1 MANVGNFFRIN
12 FTTPNL
18 LETKEA
24 ALSKRVEM
32 RISKEGL
39 ADSFDDLSEGDER
52 RITLVSG
59 I

>member
-1 MANVGNFFRIN
+1 MSKDGNFCRIN

-39 ADSFDDLSEGDER
+39 TDSFDDVSEGDEG

>member
-1 MANVGNFFRIN
+1 MANVGNFGRIN

-32 RISKEGL
+32 WISKEGL
-39 ADSFDDLSEGDER
+39 ADSFDDLSEGDEG

>member
-1 MANVGNFFRIN
+1 MANVENFCRIN

-18 LETKEA
+18 LETKEV

-39 ADSFDDLSEGDER
+39 ADSFDDLSEGDEG

>member
-1 MANVGNFFRIN
+1 MANVGNFCRTN

-39 ADSFDDLSEGDER
+39 ADSSDDLSEGDEG

>member
-39 ADSFDDLSEGDER
+39 TDSFDDLSEGDER

>member
-1 MANVGNFFRIN
+1 LERR
-12 FTTPNL
+12 TTVEESRGVF
-18 LETKEA
+18 ETKEA

-39 ADSFDDLSEGDER
+39 ADSSDDLSEGDEG

>member
-1 MANVGNFFRIN
+1 MANVGNFCRTN

-39 ADSFDDLSEGDER
+39 ADSFDDLSEGDEG